1 MTESFL
7 ERTTT
12 APVRRRLFLGTLLAI
27 TALTSL
33 IVLLMPYG
41 SRQTTLPITV
51 GDVAGQDVLAPRALS
66 FTSDV
71 LTAQRQEDAVGA
83 VADVYGPPDANVAR
97 EQVDR
102 LRAALDFI
110 GIVRN
115 DAFATAEQKQA
126 DLSALQNVNLGQEN
140 ASALLTLSD
149 VAWDTVEQE
158 SIAVLEQ
165 VMRSTIRQDR
175 LEEARRSVPALV
187 SLSIPESQATLA
199 ATLAQAFVAPN
210 SFFSES
216 LTEAAQQQA
225 RTGVEPVVRTYLS
238 GETVVQR
245 GQVVT
250 EADLEV
256 LEAFGLV
263 QGEATWRD
271 YVGTFALIAVLFTTV
286 ALYLR
291 FRSDLLIDLRGL
303 ALVALLFVA
312 FLLTARFSI
321 VDRTVMPY
329 VFPIAGFALLTTT
342 LYSAQAAVVFSL
354 VLTTLMAYNM
364 PNAQDLM
371 LYHLF
376 GSLIG
381 IFVLNRARR
390 MFSYFVAGGAIT
402 LASGA
407 IILAYRLPLAAT
419 DLVGMFTLLG
429 AAVLNGFFAASL
441 TIVLQFVLAQLL
453 GLSTTIQLLEL
464 ARPDHPLLQFILRN
478 APGTYQHSLQIAN
491 LAEQAAEAISA
502 DALLTRVGSL
512 YHDAGKARHPHFF
525 IENQVPGS
533 PNPHDELSPIDS
545 ANVIIKHV
553 PDGVELATKHHLP
566 RRLQDFILEHHGT
579 MITRYQY
586 AQALE
591 AASGDESKVDRED
604 FRYPGPRPQSR
615 ETALVML
622 ADGSEA
628 RTRAERPK
636 TREELDELV
645 GSVIEQRLS
654 SGQLDDTRLTMRD
667 LKIIQDSFVSTL
679 RGVYHPRLAY
689 PKVDEESAT
698 SLDVQ
703 PAVDDLTPTT

>member
-12 APVRRRLFLGTLLAI
+12 PPVRRRLFLGTLLAVTAI
-27 TALTSL
+27 TAMV
-33 IVLLMPYG
+33 VLLMPYG

-66 FTSDV
+66 YSSEV
-71 LTAQRQEDAVGA
+71 LTTQRQADAASA
-83 VADVYGPPDANVAR
+83 VEEVYGPPDANVAR

-110 GIVRN
+110 SIVRI
-115 DAFATAEQKQA
+115 DSFASTEQKLA
-126 DLSALQNVNLGQEN
+126 DLSALQNVNLGQDN
-140 ASALLTLSD
+140 ASALLSLSD

-187 SLSIPESQATLA
+187 SLSIPENQASLA

-216 LTEAAQQQA
+216 LTEAAREEA
-225 RTGVEPVVRTYLS
+225 RAGVEAVVRTYLS
-238 GETVVQR
+238 NETVVQR

-250 EADLEV
+250 EADLEA

-263 QGEATWRD
+263 QGEVTWRD
-271 YVGTFALIAVLFTTV
+271 YVGALALVAVLFTTI

-291 FRSDLLIDLRGL
+291 FRSDLLIDLRAL
-303 ALVALLFVA
+303 SLVALLFVV
-312 FLLTARFSI
+312 FLLAARFSI

-354 VLTTLMAYNM
+354 VLTTLTAYNM

-376 GSLIG
+376 GCLIG

-390 MFSYFVAGGAIT
+390 MFSYFVAGSAIT
-402 LASGA
+402 LASAA

-491 LAEQAAEAISA
+491 LAEQAAEAIGA

-533 PNPHDELSPIDS
+533 PNPHDELSPLDS
-545 ANVIIKHV
+545 SNVIIKHV
-553 PDGVELATKHHLP
+553 TDGVELATKHRLP
-566 RRLQDFILEHHGT
+566 KRLQDFILEHHGT
-579 MITRYQY
+579 LITRYQY
-586 AQALE
+586 AQAVD
-591 AASGDESKVDRED
+591 AAGGDESKVDLEA

-654 SGQLDDTRLTMRD
+654 RGQLDDTRLTMKD
-667 LKIIQDSFVSTL
+667 LKVIQDSFVSTL

-689 PKVDEESAT
+689 PKMDEKAAP

-703 PAVDDLTPTT
+703 PPVKDLPSNT